1 MADRSS
7 VVSKFSAELLWNEG
21 YRGELVKMGVFD
33 TGIRLDHP
41 HVKHIRW
48 AARMEHL
55 NRRDRHTRPSEIG
68 NAPVKLELHPPCSL
82 TGGMSL

>member
-1 MADRSS
+1 MYCRFSTKPSQGLHDNVNRSGGSRRLFADRSS

-41 HVKHIRW
+41 HVKHIRYNSL
-48 AARMEHL
+48 AAR
-55 NRRDRHTRPSEIG
+55 
-68 NAPVKLELHPPCSL
+68 KLALW
-82 TGGMSL
+82 

>member
-41 HVKHIRW
+41 HVKHIRS
-48 AARMEHL
+48 AALQITSLVCNENWTLLH
-55 NRRDRHTRPSEIG
+55 
-68 NAPVKLELHPPCSL
+68 NA
-82 TGGMSL
+82 